1 MIMIVMMMMMMMMIT
16 IMIVLIVRYMC
27 MLVYLCQYA
36 SSPSLPVLMDML

>member
-1 MIMIVMMMMMMMMIT
+1 MIMIVMMMMMMIT

>member
-27 MLVYLCQYA
+27 MSVYLCQYA